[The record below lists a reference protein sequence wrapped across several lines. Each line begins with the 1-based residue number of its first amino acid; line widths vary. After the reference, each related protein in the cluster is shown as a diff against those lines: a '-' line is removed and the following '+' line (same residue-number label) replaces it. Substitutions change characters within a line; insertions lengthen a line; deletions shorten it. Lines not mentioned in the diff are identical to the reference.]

1 MLKRIIKLTN
11 DGSPTIYNATVNEC
25 YHSIFGAIQESQH
38 VFIKNGF
45 ELIKKQHL
53 NVFEMG
59 FGTGLNAFLTLVSAE
74 ENNITTFYDAIELYP
89 LENKIINELSYEIK
103 NSIYNNK
110 YNEIHNANWG
120 EYNEISPH
128 YYLRKIKA
136 NILEYEF
143 EKTYDVVYFDSF
155 SPEKQP
161 ELWTYEVFKKIF
173 NNIQI
178 NGILTTYCAKGIVK
192 RTLKSVGFEV
202 NLVEGPPGKRQ
213 MIIAIKT
220 NPD

>member
-120 EYNEISPH
+120 EYNKISPH
-128 YYLRKIKA
+128 FYLRKIKA